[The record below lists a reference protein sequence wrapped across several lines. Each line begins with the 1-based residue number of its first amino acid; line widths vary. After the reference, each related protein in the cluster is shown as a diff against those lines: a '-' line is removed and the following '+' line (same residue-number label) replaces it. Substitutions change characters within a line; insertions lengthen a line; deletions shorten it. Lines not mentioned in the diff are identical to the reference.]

1 MTWIVVLAV
10 GLGSYLFRVGPLL
23 AIQRMTLSPQVE
35 RVVRHAGTAAI
46 TALIVVAG
54 KQSAAGGSALPTIL
68 ALAAGIGLACR
79 GASMTRILFV
89 GGALYAGVAVVTG
102 LLG

>member
-1 MTWIVVLAV
+1 VTWIVVLTV
-10 GLGSYLFRVGPLL
+10 GVGSYLFRVGPLL
-23 AIQRMTLSPQVE
+23 AIQRMTLPPRAE
-35 RVVRHAGTAAI
+35 RVIRHAGTAAI

-54 KQSAAGGSALPTIL
+54 KQSAAGGSVLPTIL

-79 GASMTRILFV
+79 GAAMTRILVV
-89 GGALYAGVAVVTG
+89 GGALYAGVAVGIG

>member
-1 MTWIVVLAV
+1 M
-10 GLGSYLFRVGPLL
+10 
-23 AIQRMTLSPQVE
+23 
-35 RVVRHAGTAAI
+35 
-46 TALIVVAG
+46 AG

-79 GASMTRILFV
+79 GASMTRILVV

>member
-10 GLGSYLFRVGPLL
+10 GVGSYLFRVGPLL
-23 AIQRMTLSPQVE
+23 AVQRMTLSPQAE
-35 RVVRHAGTAAI
+35 RVLRHAGTAAI
-46 TALIVVAG
+46 TG